1 MPAGSSGAFTEARRP
16 LGRCMS
22 SVGQGAEHSAVG
34 AHPSFHPLDAD
45 ALRFAFALHGTTSR
59 HMSTFSR
66 RHCVRGLLLGF
77 TLITMRAQGM
87 PGAGRTHGPPAN

>member
-45 ALRFAFALHGTTSR
+45 AL
-59 HMSTFSR
+59 
-66 RHCVRGLLLGF
+66 
-77 TLITMRAQGM
+77 
-87 PGAGRTHGPPAN
+87 